1 MKDSSIKRWLPN
13 PPKES
18 DMVEF
23 SKLSL
28 HLLASERA
36 VTIEELWSVAMY

>member
-1 MKDSSIKRWLPN
+1 MRDRSRQRWLPN
-13 PPKES
+13 PLQES

-28 HLLASERA
+28 HLLALKRA
-36 VTIEELWSVAMY
+36 VTIEELWSVVMY